1 MKPLIVWI
9 ILCVVWGTTWI
20 FIKVGLDD
28 LPPISFAAIRFI
40 VSVLLLIPIIWWQ
53 KLKFPSSKTEWII
66 IFISGIL
73 QFFCN
78 YGLLFWG
85 EQYISSGL
93 AAVLQATIP
102 AFGLILARIYL
113 PNEKITVKKVISI
126 LLGIIGLVIIF
137 QEQLTLGGTL
147 AFLGS
152 LAVVAGAFCASY
164 ASVLTKT
171 YGANSNPATLI
182 FCQMLVGL
190 IPLTIVGLVVE
201 GNPLKFNWTISAI
214 ICVLY
219 LAVIG
224 SIIAFWLY
232 YWLLTKMDVT
242 KAMMIA
248 FVTPVIAILVGA
260 IFLRESLHLQTLFG
274 GVFILGSILLV
285 LIKRQK
291 ENLLIKA
298 GYLDN

>member
-1 MKPLIVWI
+1 MKPLIIWL
-9 ILCVVWGTTWI
+9 ILCVVWGSTWI

-28 LPPISFAAIRFI
+28 LPPITFAVSRFI
-40 VSVLLLIPIIWWQ
+40 VSAILLFPIILWQ
-53 KLKFPSSKTEWII
+53 KLEFPTNKNEWLII
-66 IFISGIL
+66 AICGFL

-78 YGLLFWG
+78 YALLFWG

-113 PNEKITVKKVISI
+113 PNEKITLKKIISI
-126 LLGIIGLVIIF
+126 LLGVIGLIIIF
-137 QEQLTLGGTL
+137 RDQLTLGGTL

-171 YGANSNPATLI
+171 YHQKMNPATII
-182 FCQMLVGL
+182 FWQML
-190 IPLTIVGLVVE
+190 IGLVPLIITSFYLE
-201 GNPLKFNWTISAI
+201 GNPLQYNWSLKAI
-214 ICVLY
+214 ICILY
-219 LAVIG
+219 LAIFG
-224 SIIAFWLY
+224 TIIAFWLY

-248 FVTPVIAILVGA
+248 FVTPVIAIIVGS
-260 IFLRESLHLQTLFG
+260 IYRNETLAMQSIYG
-274 GVFILGSILLV
+274 GVFILASIIV
-285 LIKRQK
+285 SLIKRKK
-291 ENLLIKA
+291 EKSPLT
-298 GYLDN
+298 